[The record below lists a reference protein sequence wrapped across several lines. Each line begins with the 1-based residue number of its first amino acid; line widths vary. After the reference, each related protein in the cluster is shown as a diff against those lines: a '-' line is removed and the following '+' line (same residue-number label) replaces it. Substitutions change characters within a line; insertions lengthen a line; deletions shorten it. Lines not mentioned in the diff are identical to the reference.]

1 MNVER
6 LKRRK
11 DHIIFLI
18 CLFMAALSWLLIKLS
33 DDYSVTYPLK
43 IEYSDLPENKI
54 LKTVNDSV
62 LNVSFKSDGYNLLD
76 LYLYRKLRFL
86 KINLSKVK
94 MVKIRDGKYEIFT
107 RNLAKLLSR
116 QLNVNESDI
125 SFSVPKL
132 QFQVE
137 NLYSK
142 VIPVK
147 AKLNLTFKSQFAL
160 YKSIITPSKVRVFA
174 PKNVLD
180 SLKYV
185 YTKLITL
192 NELGKDEKIKV
203 GLLSPG
209 KEIIRIKPNNVNI
222 VLEVRKYT
230 EFSFKVPVNVSK
242 VKPQIRTFP
251 SSVTVYFNMFLE
263 DYKNLSPKDFK
274 VVPDVKNINLGK
286 VNMLNLKV
294 VKHPANVS
302 NIRLDPVSVE
312 FIILN

>member
-43 IEYSDLPENKI
+43 IEYSNLPENKI

-76 LYLYRKLRFL
+76 LYLYRKLKFL

-94 MVKIRDGKYEIFT
+94 MVKMRDGKYEIFT
-107 RNLAKLLSR
+107 RNLAKLLSS

-125 SFSVPKL
+125 SFSVPKI

-160 YKSIITPSKVRVFA
+160 YKSITIPSKVTVYA
-174 PKNVLD
+174 SKKILD
-180 SLKYV
+180 SLQYI
-185 YTKLITL
+185 YTQPVTL
-192 NELGKDEKIKV
+192 SELNKDEKINV
-203 GLLSPG
+203 QLLSPG
-209 KEIIRIKPNNVNI
+209 KEIIKIKPNNVNLI
-222 VLEVRKYT
+222 LEVRKYT
-230 EFSFKVPVNVSK
+230 EFSFKVPVDVSE
-242 VKPQIRTFP
+242 VKPKIKTFP
-251 SSVTVYFNMFLE
+251 SSVTVYFNMFLK

-274 VVPDVKNINLGK
+274 IVPDVKNVNLEK
-286 VNMLNLKV
+286 VNILNLKV
-294 VKHPANVS
+294 ARHPANVS